1 MSLTYSAA
9 VEQTITAGEQVHQIV
24 NGTAT
29 TEVTVEDGSK
39 VPSIRKALL
48 DNFYFKA
55 PIAWQVGQTEN
66 VFNQLRQFTDGS
78 WWYAPSATASN
89 PISMG
94 STPVGDSLWKIY
106 DFDAI
111 GKLTPQLREA
121 LRRSYAEAGFTLVDG
136 SFEEGGTLTSTSDVL
151 LHKASGKAYSWDGAF
166 PQVVAA
172 DSTPT
177 PLGAG
182 GWIDRSD
189 VTLRNE
195 LASSAGSSLVGFE
208 QAGAGSVPRTSQDKM
223 RESVST
229 KDFGAVGDGVT
240 DDTAA
245 IQAALNSGAAQVLLN
260 AGTYNTTAPI
270 VIPSGISFVGEGQ
283 RLSKIKKN
291 HAGDGVTLT
300 NALAYNGLEIG
311 GFSVYAVAPHK
322 KTGTGVKITQA
333 VRTTL
338 KDINVSDCGYG
349 LSMLTCYANSS
360 NNLTI
365 DRCGVGLSIQTSN
378 HNNFNV
384 VTIVSDTG
392 FIGVEMMGTS
402 YSNHFDTLDV
412 EYALYPLWL
421 KSGTT
426 SVTFTNYYAEFNTKG
441 ARLDAGVKA
450 IRFDTVFNSSVEMFD
465 TATFAATSVEVNNL
479 VDDYPVGIGGVS
491 VRGNIGTPGISTTQ
505 NDVLFQ
511 LGVLSAA
518 YDFSDFSKFGLNA
531 GSYFEWTGEPRK
543 NYINVQDL
551 SNGVH
556 WAGSGTVEAVGSPTI
571 GGVPAYRFAAGAY
584 RTHVISTDTA
594 MAGRTFTVCVL
605 VSGAAGGKF
614 DLRQTDNV
622 TETQTRTYVI
632 GASGKRYVFHTASW
646 GAGSTG
652 PNIGF
657 TIINTGSTTLDFA
670 LPCIWESP
678 GPMPLTKRTR
688 NHDGYTAYPIVT
700 FQNFGETVKVF
711 GSAAPTAG
719 SWKVGDV
726 VMHTAPAAAGSI
738 GWVCTAAGTPGTWKT
753 FGAIA
758 P

>member
-1 MSLTYSAA
+1 MSITEPSKILTPWASTGSKNPIPQNSNNATGAA
-9 VEQTITAGEQVHQIV
+9 GYDKGFPDITMTPPEAGGIPPAGQDF
-24 NGTAT
+24 NGIFY
-29 TEVTVEDGSK
+29 EVTNILRYMQAGGQPTFDA
-39 VPSIRKALL
+39 AL
-48 DNFYFKA
+48 
-55 PIAWQVGQTEN
+55 
-66 VFNQLRQFTDGS
+66 
-78 WWYAPSATASN
+78 ATAIGGY
-89 PISMG
+89 PKGAMVLG
-94 STPVGDSLWKIY
+94 S
-106 DFDAI
+106 
-111 GKLTPQLREA
+111 
-121 LRRSYAEAGFTLVDG
+121 DG
-136 SFEEGGTLTSTSDVL
+136 
-151 LHKASGKAYSWDGAF
+151 
-166 PQVVAA
+166 
-172 DSTPT
+172 
-177 PLGAG
+177 
-182 GWIDRSD
+182 
-189 VTLRNE
+189 VTLWQSQIESNSTDPNTDPSDWGTFDIGLKAD
-195 LASSAGSSLVGFE
+195 LAAPGGSDIVGFQ
-208 QAGAGSVPRTSQDKM
+208 QAGAGSTPRTSQDKM

-245 IQAALNSGAAQVLLN
+245 IQAALNSGATKVELS

-283 RLSKIKKN
+283 RLSKIRKN
-291 HAGDGVTLT
+291 HAGDGVTLS

-311 GFSVYAVAPHK
+311 GFSVYAVAPYK
-322 KTGTGVKITQA
+322 QTGTGVKITQA

-365 DRCGVGLSIQTSN
+365 DRCGVGLFIQTSN
-378 HNNFNV
+378 HNKFNV
-384 VTIVSDTG
+384 TTIISDTG
-392 FIGVEMMGTS
+392 FIGVEMIGTS
-402 YSNHFDTLDV
+402 YSNNFDTLDV

-479 VDDYPVGIGGVS
+479 VDDFPVGIGGVS

-543 NYINVQDL
+543 NYINAQDL
-551 SNGVH
+551 SSGAQWV
-556 WAGSGTVEAVGSPTI
+556 GTGTVTAVGSPTI
-571 GGVPAYRFAAGAY
+571 GGVTAYRFAAGAY
-584 RTHVISTDTA
+584 RTHAISTDTA

-605 VSGAAGGKF
+605 VNGPAGAKF
-614 DLRQTDNV
+614 VISQTDNV
-622 TETQTRTYVI
+622 TETRAKTYVL
-632 GASGKRYVFHTASW
+632 GAGGKRYVFLTTSW

-657 TIINTGSTTLDFA
+657 TIANTGSTTLDFA
-670 LPCIWESP
+670 LPCIWEAP
-678 GPMPLTKRTR
+678 GPLPLTARDR
-688 NHDGYTAYPIVT
+688 NASGYTSYPIVT
-700 FQNFGETVKVF
+700 FQNFGSTVKVF
-711 GSAAPTAG
+711 GAAAPATG

>member
-1 MSLTYSAA
+1 MATYTYSEA
-9 VEQTITAGEQVHQIV
+9 VEQTITAGEQIHQIV

-48 DNFYFKA
+48 DNFYFKD

-66 VFNQLRQFTDGS
+66 TFNQLRQFIDGS

-89 PISMG
+89 PVSMG
-94 STPVGDSLWKIY
+94 STPVGNSLWKVY

-111 GKLTPQLREA
+111 GKLTPQIREA
-121 LRRSYAEAGFTLVDG
+121 LRRSYAEAGYNLVDG
-136 SFEEGGTLTSTSDVL
+136 SFEVGGELVNANDVL
-151 LHKASGKAYSWDGAF
+151 LQERTGKGFTGQAG
-166 PQVVAA
+166 PVAA
-172 DSTPT
+172 GTNPT
-177 PLGAG
+177 LPSSGYVSRTDVLLRNKLAAPG
-182 GWIDRSD
+182 GSD
-189 VTLRNE
+189 V
-195 LASSAGSSLVGFE
+195 VGFQ

-223 RESVST
+223 REWVSV
-229 KDFGAVGDGVT
+229 KDFGAEGDGVA

-245 IQAALNSGAAQVLLN
+245 IQDALNSGATKVELS

-322 KTGTGVKITQA
+322 QTGTGIKLTQV
-333 VRTTL
+333 VRTTF
-338 KDINVSDCGYG
+338 KDINVSDCACG

-365 DRCGVGLSIQTSN
+365 DRCDVGLFLKTSN
-378 HNNFNV
+378 HNKFA
-384 VTIVSDTG
+384 VTTIISDTG
-392 FIGVEMMGTS
+392 FTGVEMIGTS
-402 YSNHFDTLDV
+402 YSNNFDTLDV

-441 ARLDAGVKA
+441 ARLDSGVKA
-450 IRFDTVFNSSVEMFD
+450 ILFDTVFNSSVELFD
-465 TATFAATSVEVNNL
+465 TASFAATDVKVYNL
-479 VDDYPVGIGGVS
+479 VDDFPVGVGGVS
-491 VRGNIGTPGISTTQ
+491 IGGSIGNPGVSTTQ
-505 NDVLFQ
+505 DDMLFQ
-511 LGVLSAA
+511 CGALSAA

-543 NYINVQDL
+543 NYVNAQDL
-551 SNGVH
+551 SSGTQ
-556 WAGSGTVEAVGSPTI
+556 WAGSGAVTVAGLPTL
-571 GGVPAYRFAAGAY
+571 GGVTAYSFAPGAY
-584 RTHVISTDTA
+584 RVHVISTDA
-594 MAGRTFTVCVL
+594 PIANRTFTVCVL
-605 VSGAAGGKF
+605 VNGPAGAKF
-614 DLRQTDNV
+614 VISQTDNV
-622 TETQTRTYVI
+622 TETRSKTYVL
-632 GASGKRYVFHTASW
+632 GAGGKRYVFLTTSW

-652 PNIGF
+652 PNIAF

-670 LPCIWESP
+670 LPCIWESS
-678 GPMPLTKRTR
+678 GPMPLTTRTR
-688 NHDGYTAYPIVT
+688 SHDGYTSYPIVT

-711 GSAAPTAG
+711 GSAAPAAG

-726 VMHTAPAAAGSI
+726 VMHTDPTAAGSI

-758 P
+758 A